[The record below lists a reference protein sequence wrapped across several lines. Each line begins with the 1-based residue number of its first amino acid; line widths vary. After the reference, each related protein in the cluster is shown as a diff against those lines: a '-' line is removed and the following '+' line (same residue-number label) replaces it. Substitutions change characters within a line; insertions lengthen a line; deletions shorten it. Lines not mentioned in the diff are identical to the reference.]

1 MDNYHFNQ
9 LCFSLERF
17 DKVSPRWSGILL
29 SMLHQCEGFIEQY
42 TLNET
47 STEAFLVEKTT
58 SLLEQLPV
66 TATDEHIADLLS
78 REFEGCYFI
87 AQTPNG
93 NWNSL
98 NEPFCEFYRYCPNAN
113 LYISDQP
120 HAPALQFKLKMMRM
134 IHPDYVAYA

>member
-17 DKVSPRWSGILL
+17 DKASPRWSGILL

-66 TATDEHIADLLS
+66 TATD
-78 REFEGCYFI
+78 
-87 AQTPNG
+87 
-93 NWNSL
+93 
-98 NEPFCEFYRYCPNAN
+98 
-113 LYISDQP
+113 
-120 HAPALQFKLKMMRM
+120 
-134 IHPDYVAYA
+134 